1 MRRRSVWIVALLS
14 CGIGAGC
21 ARTQA
26 KPPEPNPDEVLVT
39 LPITDEVTDYEEFIG
54 RTEAMFSVEV
64 RARVNG
70 YLDRVNFNDGDEV
83 EKGALL
89 FEIDARPYKATYDQT
104 VATLEQGNARLIR
117 TTADHR
123 RADALLARNAIGR
136 EEYDRIQGDFAESKA
151 SIGAAKAML
160 DMAQLNLDW
169 TKVTAPIS
177 GRLSRRMV
185 DPGNLIKADETLLTT
200 IVSLDPMYVNFDID
214 ERTILKIRRLIAG
227 GRIRSRQE
235 VEVPILVGLADE
247 AEFPH
252 RGTINFSDNRI
263 ESTTGTL
270 RVRGVIANPKPR
282 LLSPGLFAKIRLPI
296 GSPHK
301 SIMVPE
307 TAIGTDQGRKFVYV
321 INKPKKAKFKIK
333 NETTGKVEEVERDTG
348 LASKREVEVG
358 SLVRVGDDSS
368 VKVFRVV
375 TKGMKVDEPVIVSG
389 LQRVR
394 DKKPVLFAS
403 APEFKKATEARPVAK
418 GDAAPSGA
426 PSPIAINDPASSPAP
441 TRSRPQEASR

>member
-1 MRRRSVWIVALLS
+1 MRGRDVWIVALLS

-54 RTEAMFSVEV
+54 RTDAMFSVEV

-151 SIGAAKAML
+151 SIGAAKALL

-169 TKVTAPIS
+169 TKVTAPIG

-214 ERTILKIRRLIAG
+214 ERTILKLRRLIAE
-227 GRIRSRQE
+227 GRLKSRQE
-235 VEVPILVGLADE
+235 GEVPILVGLADE

-296 GSPHK
+296 GSAHK

-321 INKPKKAKFKIK
+321 ISKAKKAKFKIK
-333 NETTGKVEEVERDTG
+333 NEVTGKLEEVERDTG
-348 LASKREVEVG
+348 VATKREIEVG
-358 SLVRVGDDSS
+358 SSVRVGTDSAI
-368 VKVFRVV
+368 KVFRVV
-375 TKGMKVDEPVIVSG
+375 TSGMKLDDTIIVSG

-394 DKKPVLFAS
+394 DKKPVLFTSAAEFDKAS
-403 APEFKKATEARPVAK
+403 GAKAIADGP
-418 GDAAPSGA
+418 AAPA
-426 PSPIAINDPASSPAP
+426 APPSPIAANGPTPAP
-441 TRSRPQEASR
+441 VRAESRPPDPSR